1 MARMD
6 ELLSPNL
13 LLAYSAYFVATA
25 SPGPSNLAIMAMAMN
40 SGRKAALLFALGV
53 VSGSLLWAL
62 LAAFGLSAVL
72 ATYSQALIAIKMFGG
87 AYLLWLASKSARAAL
102 TPASQAPVGGNRET
116 ASALRV
122 YCRGLGLHITNPK
135 AILAWV
141 AIVSLALPMGAPTS
155 AAASVVAGCLCLGGL
170 VFGGYALV
178 FSTATARRIYGSV
191 RRWLEGA
198 LALVFGVAGIKLLLS
213 RA

>member
-1 MARMD
+1 MID
-6 ELLSPNL
+6 FLSPNL
-13 LLAYSAYFVATA
+13 LLAYSAYLVATA

-53 VSGSLLWAL
+53 VSGSFFWAL

-72 ATYSQALIAIKMFGG
+72 ATYSQALIVIKLFGG
-87 AYLLWLASKSARAAL
+87 VYLLWLASKSARAAW
-102 TPASQAPVGGNRET
+102 ASVPSASLGGKRKTE
-116 ASALRV
+116 SALRV
-122 YCRGLGLHITNPK
+122 YARGLGLHITNPK

-141 AIVSLALPMGAPTS
+141 AIVSLALPPGAST
-155 AAASVVAGCLCLGGL
+155 AAALSVVAGCLCLGML
-170 VFGGYALV
+170 VFGGYALA
-178 FSTATARRIYGSV
+178 FSTATARRLYGSV

-198 LALVFGVAGIKLLLS
+198 LALVFGFAGIRLLLS